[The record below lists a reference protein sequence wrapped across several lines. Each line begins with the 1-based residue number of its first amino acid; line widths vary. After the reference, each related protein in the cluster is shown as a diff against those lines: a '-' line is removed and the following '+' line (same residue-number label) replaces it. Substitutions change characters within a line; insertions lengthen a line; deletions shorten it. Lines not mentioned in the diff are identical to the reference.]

1 MLTDPV
7 CGKRIKR
14 QRAHIAIDY
23 RGVTYYLC
31 CPRCQADFEREPAQF
46 ARPQWGEKSRARTL
60 TRDGRG
66 IATVRRPMQTKI
78 ISGGNIK

>member
-14 QRAHIAIDY
+14 QRAHIAIDF

-31 CPRCQADFEREPAQF
+31 CPRCQTDFERAPDKFAHPEMGEETKPIRARGKPDRHDSGSSRTGTVIRGPAQ
-46 ARPQWGEKSRARTL
+46 
-60 TRDGRG
+60 
-66 IATVRRPMQTKI
+66 
-78 ISGGNIK
+78 

>member
-23 RGVTYYLC
+23 AASTYYLC
-31 CPRCQADFEREPAQF
+31 CPRCQADFERDPQKY
-46 ARPQWGEKSRARTL
+46 ARPEFGEKARPSRVQSKTDRHERDL
-60 TRDGRG
+60 TRPVILAHGR
-66 IATVRRPMQTKI
+66 
-78 ISGGNIK
+78 N

>member
-14 QRAHIAIDY
+14 QRAHIAIDF

-31 CPRCQADFEREPAQF
+31 CPRCQTDFERAPDKF
-46 ARPQWGEKSRARTL
+46 ARPETGEKTKSSSVRSQTDRRDSEPTRTV
-60 TRDGRG
+60 TVVRG
-66 IATVRRPMQTKI
+66 PAQ
-78 ISGGNIK
+78 